1 MERWSIQPEPKSNK
15 QVFYGRLCSW
25 YTKEQSI
32 LTWDKWLKVMRDKG
46 FYWKEKKYVPTYSRL
61 KEDEGVADYTWIDI
75 TYTEE
80 EAHYFRKEFWY
91 VIEDLEREIGRTED
105 KECLKKLNEKLD
117 LAKAELNLFNLYNP
131 I

>member
-61 KEDEGVADYTWIDI
+61 KEDEGVVDYTWIDV
-75 TYTEE
+75 TYTKE
-80 EAHYFRKEFWY
+80 EARVIRKEFAN
-91 VIEDLEREIGRTED
+91 VIENLERMIRQTED
-105 KECLKKLNEKLD
+105 KDSLKKLNEKLEM
-117 LAKAELNLFNLYNP
+117 AKAELSLFNNYNH
-131 I
+131 

>member
-61 KEDEGVADYTWIDI
+61 KEDEGAAEYTWIDI
-75 TYTEE
+75 TYSKE
-80 EAHYFRKEFWY
+80 EARVFRKEFVN
-91 VIEDLEREIGRTED
+91 VIENLERELRQTED
-105 KECLKKLNEKLD
+105 KKCIKELNDKIES
-117 LAKAELNLFNLYNP
+117 AKAELDLFNNYNK
-131 I
+131 